1 MNFRIFIKKFL
12 PTGNFTREF
21 CIQDGFTGMKELTL
35 VDPKLHMIQSASGS
49 FECSFHKDSV
59 VYKSNAEDGLPWVEM
74 GKTRIVI
81 RRYDN
86 EYGRGTVMWEGRVL
100 NVDTD
105 FYGQEYIYAE
115 GALSYLND
123 SIQPTKSYPI
133 SSQDYSG
140 PGSIAILKL
149 ILAEHN
155 AQCPDKRIEFQD
167 PGKLKGLYP
176 TEISDTIKQIDVGN
190 ETTMS
195 AVSKMVSAFGGKMRI
210 VYDENDVARLEWYKN
225 GDEPVSTNVKIS
237 EIIFTKNMLDYQKK
251 RDLTSLATYVYPR
264 GYKAYSAGDY
274 AVGDDM
280 MKPTDGNE
288 WSKVTWTTGAY
299 IHAVSDQQGAVYEW
313 VHNEQGYHDT
323 MATGFWDSAR
333 GRALYPG
340 HSSDELRRP
349 GSSSL
354 EVKPGE
360 IYYITLIQSNGRTCY
375 IVTANMLGN
384 NPAYIIASQAASN
397 VDYPLS
403 QSEPDQYG
411 QRSESYPTTWS
422 YHKIQIPTD
431 DKINDSLKQKNTDG
445 TIKTDSDG
453 NALYN
458 YHFYLNVSS
467 RGTFNEAGVSADL
480 DGSYSYLFDG
490 ENRKVGI
497 WKGRHIP
504 IDEYITLKGLGN
516 GTYDVFFVT
525 IGNSSIPVK
534 CKDQSGK
541 DRAIKFPR
549 STKDKNPEPEEPK
562 ASKNDLPS
570 IDTVAVFDV
579 YRVASDEIPGGVTRY
594 TKPQKPNPDT
604 GLYEWEECVVDTI
617 EGLTG
622 KLIDPGMTFWVKSE
636 QKWWVKY
643 GESWYEQK
651 SFHRDGFYLYNDET
665 AAKYGRIAK
674 FVDYSTVI
682 DPDELEENGL
692 SYLYASEFENLS
704 LTVRAVDLG
713 IIEPNNSISVPFNVL
728 GQVRVTSTYHGIS
741 DKFFIQ
747 EIEYDF
753 NNLGNTEIEVG
764 YTKINRITENT
775 KDFIKVG

>member
-59 VYKSNAEDGLPWVEM
+59 IYKSNAEDGLPWVEM
-74 GKTRIVI
+74 GKTRIIV
-81 RRYDN
+81 RRYEDEKKPDGTIIPE
-86 EYGRGTVMWEGRVL
+86 EYATGVIMWEGRVL
-100 NVDTD
+100 TIETD
-105 FYGQEYIYAE
+105 FYGQEHIYAE

-123 SIQPTKSYPI
+123 SIQPTKVYPI
-133 SSQDYSG
+133 SSQDYSN
-140 PGSIAILKL
+140 PASIAILKL

-176 TEISDTIKQIDVGN
+176 TEISDTIKQIDIGN

-195 AVSKMVSAFGGKMRI
+195 AVSKMISMFGGKMRI
-210 VYDENDVARLEWYKN
+210 VYDENDVALLEWYKN

-251 RDLTSLATYVYPR
+251 RDLTSLATYIYPR

-274 AVGDDM
+274 AVGDDV
-280 MKPTDGNE
+280 MKPTDG
-288 WSKVTWTTGAY
+288 SDICPITWNMGTY
-299 IHAVSDQQGAVYEW
+299 IHSTNDVSAAVYEY
-313 VHNEQGYHDT
+313 VYNSSSANPYQDT
-323 MATGFWDSAR
+323 MSTGYANSY
-333 GRALYPG
+333 LSKHTG
-340 HSSDELRRP
+340 HHIDEDK
-349 GSSSL
+349 SL

-360 IYYITLIQSNGRTCY
+360 TYYISLIQSDSRACY
-375 IVTANMLGN
+375 IITGNHLGE
-384 NPAYIIASQAASN
+384 NPAYVIASQSASSTQ
-397 VDYPLS
+397 YPFQTYEQTTYAQDNQGS
-403 QSEPDQYG
+403 VK
-411 QRSESYPTTWS
+411 YPTTWS
-422 YHKIQIPTD
+422 YQKIQVPTNISD
-431 DKINDSLKQKNTDG
+431 DLKVKENG
-445 TIKTDSDG
+445 VIKTNADG
-453 NALYN
+453 EPEYICK
-458 YHFYLNVSS
+458 FYLNVSS
-467 RGTFNEAGVSADL
+467 RGTFNSGVTN
-480 DGSYSYLFDG
+480 GSYSGLFVNNDING
-490 ENRKVGI
+490 NRKVGI
-497 WKGRHIP
+497 WKGRYLP
-504 IDEYITLKGLGN
+504 ADEHITLKGLGD
-516 GTYDVFFVT
+516 GSYDVFFVT
-525 IGNSSIPVK
+525 VNGVTVPVK

-541 DRAIKFPR
+541 DRAILFPKTTMDQNSMSNPLPNKESLPPAR
-549 STKDKNPEPEEPK
+549 SVELEWATYFVASAEHPERPDRYTRNQIFVWEPCEV
-562 ASKNDLPS
+562 
-570 IDTVAVFDV
+570 DTVED
-579 YRVASDEIPGGVTRY
+579 
-594 TKPQKPNPDT
+594 
-604 GLYEWEECVVDTI
+604 LM
-617 EGLTG
+617 G
-622 KLIDPGMTFWVKSE
+622 KLIGNGVGMWVKSE

-665 AAKYGRIAK
+665 SAKYGRIAK
-674 FVDYSTVI
+674 FVDYSSVI
-682 DPDELEENGL
+682 DPDVLEDYGL
-692 SYLYASEFENLS
+692 SYLYASEFENLT
-704 LTVRAVDLG
+704 LTVRAIDLG
-713 IIEPNNSISVPFNVL
+713 IIEPNNTISVPFNIL